1 MNAKMKSKWETLG
14 RNFSV
19 LYLFDDFLFD
29 PLLNV
34 CNFGEILGVLHSC
47 ILHSSYEEN
56 LPFLPYLQL
65 VWVWW
70 QIKKSVGKK
79 HMLKGKSRTHE
90 PWIRKKKKSKDET
103 DMTKFGQQSN
113 WIVSEDTV
121 ENGTLKYCSPLKNT
135 GLSWHRFASL

>member
-1 MNAKMKSKWETLG
+1 MNVKMKSKWETLG

-19 LYLFDDFLFD
+19 LYLSDDFLFD
-29 PLLNV
+29 SLLNV

-70 QIKKSVGKK
+70 QIKKSVGKNIC
-79 HMLKGKSRTHE
+79 LKVNPGRMSHGLG
-90 PWIRKKKKSKDET
+90 KKKKSKDET

-121 ENGTLKYCSPLKNT
+121 ENGTLKYSSPLKNT